1 MEAIGLSFNDLVSRQ
16 AEEWERASSTLTKEQ
31 TQSSIAQHINRGC
44 SVDEADFRATITAQ
58 ISSIVT
64 AILATIDANNKRI
77 LIDLKRAG
85 LLNQ

>member
-1 MEAIGLSFNDLVSRQ
+1 METIGLNFNDLVSRQ
-16 AEEWERASSTLTKEQ
+16 TEEWERASSAVTREQ

-77 LIDLKRAG
+77 LLDLKEAG
-85 LLNQ
+85 LLD